1 MPVKEEEKEEPPK
14 EESQESDDAAATDK
28 DGDATFEIED
38 RRRLKHM
45 AYVTSGCGKNKD
57 KERVVATFWD
67 VVWPRLEKMGWKKVD
82 GTGNSTGCM
91 FFYPK
96 GVEEGTGTKGRD
108 YYDRIKDVLDRL
120 RDKRNLSEGA
130 VIEYFDAEVYR
141 REEEETKASRKR
153 KSSSAASS
161 ATDGEGGGTV
171 GGAAA
176 KKSAKMDSWKE
187 GRKFTKKTSRVGP
200 NYQPSSIPEVGE
212 KPAVEEE
219 P

>member
-1 MPVKEEEKEEPPK
+1 MPIKEEEKEPDETAH
-14 EESQESDDAAATDK
+14 QE
-28 DGDATFEIED
+28 GDASGTTFEIED

-82 GTGNSTGCM
+82 GTGNNVGCM

-96 GVEEGTGTKGRD
+96 GVAEGTGTKGRD

-130 VIEYFDAEVYR
+130 AIEDFDAEVYR
-141 REEEETKASRKR
+141 REEEDNKASRKR
-153 KSSSAASS
+153 KSSSTGADSSEGS
-161 ATDGEGGGTV
+161 ATTGG
-171 GGAAA
+171 
-176 KKSAKMDSWKE
+176 KKSAKLDSWKE
-187 GRKFTKKTSRVGP
+187 GRKFAKKTSRVGA
-200 NYQPSSIPEVGE
+200 NYQPSSIPEIGE